1 MAAVWT
7 LAKCGTALGAFQLV
21 WSHFVD
27 PFILSKTS
35 KLAESGRGSS
45 VFDRSRRREDPLAH
59 KRAARRASTKAGGL
73 AAVGSPVGGDPRAR
87 SDSTSRE
94 NVPVVPYVASG
105 LASASSPVAPRGLS
119 LDELRDGTT
128 VCIELRGAGSGA
140 SDGWSEG
147 FLCVHP
153 YRTYETA
160 GMMGALNWGGHQMT
174 VTPRAQVEAMCADAS
189 DPANY
194 EKETARFL
202 FRVHLFGTGC
212 DVTLRSESTGTLVTT
227 FLQGVRFDRR
237 RVVAW
242 HKQRS
247 SKLLTAASAMF
258 TPPEGGALEEWALHP
273 VRRTP
278 DGLVSGEFCVGE
290 ENESPNGVQTA
301 TPEFALCR
309 PRDGTFWAYN
319 AYGDEMIAFTRDLA
333 DASLFRVHRAF
344 TDKKWD

>member
-1 MAAVWT
+1 M
-7 LAKCGTALGAFQLV
+7 
-21 WSHFVD
+21 
-27 PFILSKTS
+27 
-35 KLAESGRGSS
+35 
-45 VFDRSRRREDPLAH
+45 
-59 KRAARRASTKAGGL
+59 
-73 AAVGSPVGGDPRAR
+73 
-87 SDSTSRE
+87 
-94 NVPVVPYVASG
+94 
-105 LASASSPVAPRGLS
+105 
-119 LDELRDGTT
+119 
-128 VCIELRGAGSGA
+128 CIELRGAGSGA

-189 DPANY
+189 DSADH

-278 DGLVSGEFCVGE
+278 DGLVSDDFSGRRGKRVAKRANDGDAGVCAVQAEGRDVL
-290 ENESPNGVQTA
+290 GVQ
-301 TPEFALCR
+301 R
-309 PRDGTFWAYN
+309 VRRRDDG
-319 AYGDEMIAFTRDLA
+319 
-333 DASLFRVHRAF
+333 VHPGPGGGVAVQGAPCLHR
-344 TDKKWD
+344 

>member
-1 MAAVWT
+1 
-7 LAKCGTALGAFQLV
+7 
-21 WSHFVD
+21 
-27 PFILSKTS
+27 
-35 KLAESGRGSS
+35 
-45 VFDRSRRREDPLAH
+45 
-59 KRAARRASTKAGGL
+59 
-73 AAVGSPVGGDPRAR
+73 
-87 SDSTSRE
+87 
-94 NVPVVPYVASG
+94 
-105 LASASSPVAPRGLS
+105 
-119 LDELRDGTT
+119 
-128 VCIELRGAGSGA
+128 
-140 SDGWSEG
+140 
-147 FLCVHP
+147 
-153 YRTYETA
+153 
-160 GMMGALNWGGHQMT
+160 MT

-290 ENESPNGVQTA
+290 ENESLNGVQTA

-319 AYGDEMIAFTRDLA
+319 AYGDEMMAFTRDLA

>member
-1 MAAVWT
+1 MWT

-59 KRAARRASTKAGGL
+59 KRAARRASTKTGGV
-73 AAVGSPVGGDPRAR
+73 AAVGSPRGGDPRAR
-87 SDSTSRE
+87 SDSPSVRE
-94 NVPVVPYVASG
+94 NVHIVPYVASG

-128 VCIELRGAGSGA
+128 VCIELRGAGSGS

-189 DPANY
+189 DSVDH

-278 DGLVSGEFCVGE
+278 DGLVSDDFSGNLE
-290 ENESPNGVQTA
+290 ENEGKPNGQTTA

-319 AYGDEMIAFTRDLA
+319 AYGDEMMAFTRDLA
-333 DASLFRVHRAF
+333 EASLFRVHRAF